1 MSFSKPPHVG
11 QVFTS
16 IDREGPLFLLVV
28 GSWRSQ
34 VLVIYDG
41 SFTRRQSAT
50 GTIMTI
56 SVFDLVLE

>member
-11 QVFTS
+11 QMLTS

-41 SFTRRQSAT
+41 SFTRRQLLT

-56 SVFDLVLE
+56 SVLDVVIQ